1 MYSPEFLFLFL
12 FVPTVFLIR
21 LEELEKQ
28 MGQTKKEKEIQV
40 NTYGKL

>member
-1 MYSPEFLFLFL
+1 MEEVIPIL
-12 FVPTVFLIR
+12 

-28 MGQTKKEKEIQV
+28 LEQTKEEKEIQV

>member
-1 MYSPEFLFLFL
+1 MEDVIPLL
-12 FVPTVFLIR
+12 

-28 MGQTKKEKEIQV
+28 LGQTKKEKEIQV